1 MPITVPTRS
10 TSRTLVG
17 VAGLCVLAL
26 AATTAPVTTATASQ
40 DDRRPVDLLS
50 PAPAARTTTDA
61 DAPGGGERSRAVDVD
76 AAALDAVRTGDRIN
90 LALFDDTT
98 ITAAVDRRTD
108 AAGITSWSGG
118 IVGEKGSVTGVVV
131 GGVTHINV
139 ASVEHGT
146 YEVRSTPEGD
156 YVVAEAGDPPGG
168 DDVIVPER
176 PGTGESHDH
185 GTEPRAQRHTAGTA
199 GASGARAPIASA
211 DTPDTVDIAIV
222 YPAQL
227 VAQMGQPAMEAQFAL
242 GITQTNEAFASSGV
256 GTRVRLV
263 GTRQVAATQSSDL
276 AANLRAL
283 GNPGDGTFDEAHALR
298 EETHADLVSLWLA
311 GSVPNGASCGIAYLG
326 GTDAQYDP
334 QYAAWSVVYAASCAT
349 EFRAFAHEVGHNFS
363 AHHDAGAS
371 QPPTDGKPYARG
383 YVDVAAQTITVMAYY
398 DQCARAG
405 VSCTR
410 IGYFSNPAVAYN
422 GRVQGTAATN
432 NVQAIN
438 EQMAAVAGYRQS
450 QIYPGTAS
458 IAGRPRFKGTAEA
471 TSTAWSPAVSL
482 SYQWWLDGVAV
493 PGGTSSTFRL
503 GRRDIGKTLTLQV
516 FGSAPFYPTV
526 AAPVASVVVGKAL
539 FRTKRPKLRGVP
551 RAGRVLSVKVKGWK
565 PKPAKK
571 SVKVRY
577 QWLKNGK
584 KIKGAKKATYRVRAK
599 DRGKKISVRVTAK
612 KKGYEK
618 ARRSSKKVKI
628 RR

>member
-40 DDRRPVDLLS
+40 DADTRPVELLS
-50 PAPAARTTTDA
+50 PATAGRGATEA
-61 DAPGGGERSRAVDVD
+61 DGGERSRGVDVD
-76 AAALDAVRTGDRIN
+76 VAALDAVRTGDRIS
-90 LALFDDTT
+90 LELFDDTT
-98 ITAAVDRRTD
+98 VTAAVDQRTD

-118 IVGEKGSVTGVVV
+118 IIGEKGTVTGVVV

-139 ASVEHGT
+139 ASVDHGT
-146 YEVRSTPEGD
+146 YEVHSTPEGD
-156 YVVAEAGDPPGG
+156 YVVDEAGTPPGADDVVLPGRPGRAEAH
-168 DDVIVPER
+168 DD
-176 PGTGESHDH
+176 
-185 GTEPRAQRHTAGTA
+185 GTEARPQRD
-199 GASGARAPIASA
+199 SA
-211 DTPDTVDIAIV
+211 DTATTGRAPVAAADAPDTIDIAIV
-222 YPAQL
+222 YPAAL
-227 VAQMGQPAMEAQFAL
+227 VAQMGQAPMEAQFAL
-242 GITQTNEAFASSGV
+242 GIAQTNEAFASSGV
-256 GTRVRLV
+256 ATRVRLV

-276 AANLRAL
+276 VTNLKAL
-283 GNPGDGTFDEAHALR
+283 GTPGDGTFDEAQQLR

-311 GSVPNGASCGIAYLG
+311 GSVPGGAACGIAYLG
-326 GTDAQYDP
+326 GTDPQYDP
-334 QYAAWSVVYAASCAT
+334 EHAAWSVVYAAACAT
-349 EFRAFAHEVGHNFS
+349 EFRAFAHEVGHNLS
-363 AHHDAGAS
+363 GHHDAGAS

-383 YVDVAAQTITVMAYY
+383 YVDVAARTITVMAYY
-398 DQCARAG
+398 DQCVRQQ
-405 VSCTR
+405 VNCTR
-410 IGYFSNPAVAYN
+410 IGYFSNPNVAYN
-422 GRVQGTAATN
+422 GRAQGTAATQ

-438 EQMAAVAGYRQS
+438 EQIAGVAGYRQS
-450 QIYPGTAS
+450 QIYPGAAS
-458 IAGRPRFKGTAEA
+458 IAGRARFKGTAEA
-471 TSTAWSPAVSL
+471 ASTPWSPAVTL

-493 PGGTSSTFRL
+493 PGATASTFKL
-503 GRRDIGKTLTLQV
+503 SRRDIGKTLTLQV

-526 AAPVASVVVGKAL
+526 AAPDASVVVGKAL

-577 QWLKNGK
+577 QWLKNGN
-584 KIKGAKKATYRVRAK
+584 KIKGARKATYRVRAK
-599 DRGKKISVRVTAK
+599 DRGKKISVRVTAR

-618 ARRSSKKVKI
+618 ARRSSKKVRI

>member
-26 AATTAPVTTATASQ
+26 TATTAPVTTASASQ
-40 DDRRPVDLLS
+40 EPDTRPVELLS
-50 PAPAARTTTDA
+50 PAAAGRTATEA
-61 DAPGGGERSRAVDVD
+61 DGGERSRGVDVD
-76 AAALDAVRTGDRIN
+76 AAALDAVRTGDRIS

-98 ITAAVDRRTD
+98 ITAAVDQRTD
-108 AAGITSWSGG
+108 AAGVTSWSGG
-118 IVGEKGSVTGVVV
+118 IIGEKGTVTGVVV

-156 YVVAEAGDPPGG
+156 YVVDEAGTPPGG
-168 DDVIVPER
+168 DDVVLPER
-176 PGTGESHDH
+176 AGHADRGDAHDH
-185 GTEPRAQRHTAGTA
+185 GTEARTQRDSADTTTAD
-199 GASGARAPIASA
+199 RAPIAAA
-211 DTPDTVDIAIV
+211 DAPDTIDIAIV

-227 VAQMGQPAMEAQFAL
+227 VAQMGQEAMQAQFAL
-242 GITQTNEAFASSGV
+242 GIAQTNEAFAASGV
-256 GTRVRLV
+256 FTRVRLV
-263 GTRQVAATQSSDL
+263 GTRQVAATQSSVL
-276 AANLRAL
+276 VSNLRAL
-283 GNPGDGTFDEAHALR
+283 GTPGDGMFDEAQQLR

-311 GSVPNGASCGIAYLG
+311 GSVPGGAACGIAYLG
-326 GTDAQYDP
+326 GLDPQYDP
-334 QYAAWSVVYAASCAT
+334 EYAAWSVVYAAACAT
-349 EFRAFAHEVGHNFS
+349 EFRAFAHEVGHNLS
-363 AHHDAGAS
+363 GHHDAGAS

-383 YVDVAAQTITVMAYY
+383 YVDVAAQTITVMSYY
-398 DQCARAG
+398 DQCIRAQ
-405 VSCTR
+405 VNCTR
-410 IGYFSNPAVAYN
+410 IGYFSNPNVAYN
-422 GRVQGTAATN
+422 GRAQGTAATQ

-438 EQMAAVAGYRQS
+438 EQIAAVAGYRQS
-450 QIYPGTAS
+450 QIYPGAAS
-458 IAGRPRFKGTAEA
+458 IAGRARFKGTAEA
-471 TSTAWSPAVSL
+471 ASTPWSPAVTL
-482 SYQWWLDGVAV
+482 GYQWWLDGVAI
-493 PGGTSSTFRL
+493 PGATASTFKL
-503 GRRDIGKTLTLQV
+503 SRRDIGKTLTLQV
-516 FGSAPFYPTV
+516 LGSAPFYPTV
-526 AAPVASVVVGKAL
+526 AAPDASVVVGKAL

-577 QWLKNGK
+577 QWLKNGM

-599 DRGKKISVRVTAK
+599 DRGKKISVRVTAR

>member
-40 DDRRPVDLLS
+40 DADTRPVELLS
-50 PAPAARTTTDA
+50 PAASDRTATEA
-61 DAPGGGERSRAVDVD
+61 DGAERSRGVDVD
-76 AAALDAVRTGDRIN
+76 AAALDAVRTGDRIS
-90 LALFDDTT
+90 LELFDDTT
-98 ITAAVDRRTD
+98 VTAAVDRRTD
-108 AAGITSWSGG
+108 AAGIMSWSGG
-118 IVGEKGSVTGVVV
+118 IIGEKGTVTGVLV
-131 GGVTHINV
+131 GGVAHINV

-146 YEVRSTPEGD
+146 FEVRSTPEGD
-156 YVVAEAGDPPGG
+156 YVVDEAGTPPGG
-168 DDVIVPER
+168 EDVVLPEHPEHPDRADGHDD
-176 PGTGESHDH
+176 GTAA
-185 GTEPRAQRHTAGTA
+185 RAQRDSAGTTTT
-199 GASGARAPIASA
+199 GRAPVAAA
-211 DTPDTVDIAIV
+211 DAPDTIDIAIV

-227 VAQMGQPAMEAQFAL
+227 VAQMGQDAMQAQFAL
-242 GITQTNEAFASSGV
+242 GIAQTNEAFASSGV
-256 GTRVRLV
+256 FTRVRLV

-276 AANLRAL
+276 VSNLKAL
-283 GNPGDGTFDEAHALR
+283 GTPGDGMFDEAQQLR

-311 GSVPNGASCGIAYLG
+311 GSVTGGAACGIAYLG
-326 GTDAQYDP
+326 GTDPQYDP
-334 QYAAWSVVYAASCAT
+334 EYAAWSVVYAAACAT
-349 EFRAFAHEVGHNFS
+349 EFRAFAHEVGHNLS
-363 AHHDAGAS
+363 GHHDAGAS
-371 QPPTDGKPYARG
+371 QPPTDGKTYARG
-383 YVDVAAQTITVMAYY
+383 YVDVPARTITVMAYY
-398 DQCARAG
+398 DQCVRAQ

-410 IGYFSNPAVAYN
+410 IGYFSNPNVAYN
-422 GRVQGTAATN
+422 GRAQGTPATQ

-438 EQMAAVAGYRQS
+438 EQIAAVAGYRQS
-450 QIYPGTAS
+450 RIYPGTAS
-458 IAGRPRFKGTAEA
+458 IAGRARFKGTAEA
-471 TSTAWSPAVSL
+471 ASTPWSPAVTL

-493 PGGTSSTFRL
+493 PGATASTFKL
-503 GRRDIGKTLTLQV
+503 SRRDIGKTLTLQV

-526 AAPVASVVVGKAL
+526 AAPDASVVVGKAL

>member
-10 TSRTLVG
+10 TSRTVVG

-26 AATTAPVTTATASQ
+26 AATTAPVTTATASRHA
-40 DDRRPVDLLS
+40 DTRPVELLS
-50 PAPAARTTTDA
+50 PAASGRGATEA
-61 DAPGGGERSRAVDVD
+61 DGGERSRGVDVD
-76 AAALDAVRTGDRIN
+76 AAALDAVRTGDRVS
-90 LALFDDTT
+90 LELFDDTT
-98 ITAAVDRRTD
+98 VTAAVDQRTD
-108 AAGITSWSGG
+108 AAGIMSWSGG
-118 IVGEKGSVTGVVV
+118 IIGEKGTVTGVVV

-139 ASVEHGT
+139 ASVDHGT
-146 YEVRSTPEGD
+146 YEVHSTPEGD
-156 YVVAEAGDPPGG
+156 YVVDEAGTPPGG
-168 DDVIVPER
+168 DDVVPPGR
-176 PGTGESHDH
+176 PGRAEAHDH
-185 GTEPRAQRHTAGTA
+185 GTEARSQRG
-199 GASGARAPIASA
+199 SA
-211 DTPDTVDIAIV
+211 DTTTTGRAPVAAADAPDTIDIAIV
-222 YPAQL
+222 YPAAL
-227 VAQMGQPAMEAQFAL
+227 VAQMGQGPMEAQFAL
-242 GITQTNEAFASSGV
+242 GIAQTNEAFASSGV
-256 GTRVRLV
+256 ATRVRLV

-276 AANLRAL
+276 VTNLKAL
-283 GNPGDGTFDEAHALR
+283 GTPGDGMFDEAHQLR

-311 GSVPNGASCGIAYLG
+311 GSVPGGAACGIAYLG
-326 GTDAQYDP
+326 GTDPQYDP
-334 QYAAWSVVYAASCAT
+334 EHAAWSVVYAAACAT
-349 EFRAFAHEVGHNFS
+349 EFRAFAHEVGHNLS
-363 AHHDAGAS
+363 GHHDAGAS

-383 YVDVAAQTITVMAYY
+383 YVDVAARTITVMAYY
-398 DQCARAG
+398 DQCVAQRIN
-405 VSCTR
+405 CTR
-410 IGYFSNPAVAYN
+410 IGYFSNPGVAYN
-422 GRVQGTAATN
+422 GRAQGTAATQ

-438 EQMAAVAGYRQS
+438 EQLAAVAGYRQS
-450 QIYPGTAS
+450 QIYPGAAS
-458 IAGRPRFKGTAEA
+458 IVGRARFKGTAEA
-471 TSTAWSPAVSL
+471 ASTPWSPAVTL

-493 PGGTSSTFRL
+493 PGATASTFKL
-503 GRRDIGKTLTLQV
+503 SRRDIGKTLTLQV

-526 AAPVASVVVGKAL
+526 AAPDASVVVGKAL

-618 ARRSSKKVKI
+618 ARKSSKKVKI

>member
-26 AATTAPVTTATASQ
+26 AATAAPATTATASQ

-61 DAPGGGERSRAVDVD
+61 EAPGGGERSRAVDVD
-76 AAALDAVRTGDRIN
+76 AAALDAVRTGDRIS
-90 LALFDDTT
+90 LALFDGTT
-98 ITAAVDRRTD
+98 VTAAVDRRTD

-146 YEVRSTPEGD
+146 YEVRSTPEGG
-156 YVVAEAGDPPGG
+156 YVVDEAGDPPGG

-176 PGTGESHDH
+176 PGTAGSHDH
-185 GTEPRAQRHTAGTA
+185 GTQPRPRRDSADTA
-199 GASGARAPIASA
+199 GAAGAPGPVASSDA
-211 DTPDTVDIAIV
+211 PDTVDIAIV

-242 GITQTNEAFASSGV
+242 GIAQTNEAFASSGV

-263 GTRQVAATQSSDL
+263 GTRQVVGAQSSDL
-276 AANLRAL
+276 VTNLKAL
-283 GNPGDGTFDEAHALR
+283 GTPGDGVFDEAHALR

-311 GSVPNGASCGIAYLG
+311 GSVPAGASCGIAYLG
-326 GTDAQYDP
+326 GTDPQYDP
-334 QYAAWSVVYAASCAT
+334 QYAAWSVVYAAACAT
-349 EFRAFAHEVGHNFS
+349 EFRAFAHEVGHNLS

-371 QPPTDGKPYARG
+371 QAPTDGKPYARG

-410 IGYFSNPAVAYN
+410 IGYFSNPNVAYN
-422 GRVQGTAATN
+422 GRAQGTAATN
-432 NVQAIN
+432 NVLAIN
-438 EQMAAVAGYRQS
+438 EQMGAVAGYRQS
-450 QIYPGTAS
+450 QIYPGTAG
-458 IAGRPRFKGTAEA
+458 IAGRPRFNGTAEA
-471 TSTAWSPAVSL
+471 TSTPWSPAVDL
-482 SYQWWLDGVAV
+482 GYQWWLDGVAV
-493 PGGTSSTFRL
+493 PGATASTFKL

-526 AAPVASVVVGKAL
+526 AAPSVSVVVGKAL

-551 RAGRVLSVKVKGWK
+551 RAGRVLSVTVKGWK

-577 QWLKNGK
+577 QWLRNEKL
-584 KIKGAKKATYRVRAK
+584 IKGAKKATYRVRTK

-618 ARRSSKKVKI
+618 ARKISKQVKI

>member
-10 TSRTLVG
+10 TNRTFVA

-40 DDRRPVDLLS
+40 DPDARPIELLS
-50 PAPAARTTTDA
+50 PAPSGRATAEA
-61 DAPGGGERSRAVDVD
+61 DGGERSRGVDVD
-76 AAALDAVRTGDRIN
+76 AAALDAVRTGDRIS
-90 LALFDDTT
+90 LELFDDTT
-98 ITAAVDRRTD
+98 VTAAVDQRTQ

-118 IVGEKGSVTGVVV
+118 IIGEKGTVTGVVV

-156 YVVAEAGDPPGG
+156 YVVDEAGTPPGG
-168 DDVIVPER
+168 DDVVMPER
-176 PGTGESHDH
+176 PGRGDAHDH
-185 GTEPRAQRHTAGTA
+185 GTEARTHRD
-199 GASGARAPIASA
+199 GADATTTDRAPIAAA
-211 DTPDTVDIAIV
+211 DAPDTIDIAIV
-222 YPAQL
+222 YPAAL
-227 VAQMGQPAMEAQFAL
+227 VAQMGQAPMEAQFAL
-242 GITQTNEAFASSGV
+242 GIAQTNEAFAASGV
-256 GTRVRLV
+256 STRVRLV
-263 GTRQVAATQSSDL
+263 GIRQVAAAQSSDL
-276 AANLRAL
+276 VSNLKAL
-283 GNPGDGTFDEAHALR
+283 GTPGDGRYDEAQALR

-311 GSVPNGASCGIAYLG
+311 GSVPGGASCGIAYLG
-326 GTDAQYDP
+326 GIDPQYDP
-334 QYAAWSVVYAASCAT
+334 EYAAWSVVYAAACAT
-349 EFRAFAHEVGHNFS
+349 EFRAFAHEIGHNLS

-383 YVDVAAQTITVMAYY
+383 YVDVPARTITVMAYY
-398 DQCARAG
+398 DQCIRAQ

-410 IGYFSNPAVAYN
+410 IGYFSNPDVAYN
-422 GRVQGTAATN
+422 GRVQGTPATQN
-432 NVQAIN
+432 ALAVN
-438 EQMAAVAGYRQS
+438 EQIAAVAGYRQS

-458 IAGRPRFKGTAEA
+458 IAGPARFKGTAEA
-471 TSTAWSPAVSL
+471 ASTPWSPAVTL

-493 PGGTSSTFRL
+493 PGATASTFTL
-503 GRRDIGKTLTLQV
+503 SRRDIGKTLTLQV
-516 FGSAPFYPTV
+516 FGSAPYYPTV
-526 AAPVASVVVGKAL
+526 AAPDASVVVGKAL

-577 QWLKNGK
+577 QWLKNEK
-584 KIKGAKKATYRVRAK
+584 PIKGAKKATYRVRAK

-612 KKGYEK
+612 KEGYEK
-618 ARRSSKKVKI
+618 ARRSSKKVRI

>member
-1 MPITVPTRS
+1 M
-10 TSRTLVG
+10 
-17 VAGLCVLAL
+17 
-26 AATTAPVTTATASQ
+26 AS
-40 DDRRPVDLLS
+40 
-50 PAPAARTTTDA
+50 A
-61 DAPGGGERSRAVDVD
+61 DAP
-76 AAALDAVRTGDRIN
+76 
-90 LALFDDTT
+90 DT
-98 ITAAVDRRTD
+98 I
-108 AAGITSWSGG
+108 
-118 IVGEKGSVTGVVV
+118 
-131 GGVTHINV
+131 
-139 ASVEHGT
+139 
-146 YEVRSTPEGD
+146 
-156 YVVAEAGDPPGG
+156 
-168 DDVIVPER
+168 
-176 PGTGESHDH
+176 
-185 GTEPRAQRHTAGTA
+185 
-199 GASGARAPIASA
+199 
-211 DTPDTVDIAIV
+211 DIAIV

-276 AANLRAL
+276 VTNLRAL
-283 GNPGDGTFDEAHALR
+283 GTPGDGIFDEAQALR
-298 EETHADLVSLWLA
+298 EETHADLVSLWLS
-311 GSVPNGASCGIAYLG
+311 GSVPGGASCGIAYLG
-326 GTDAQYDP
+326 GTDPQYDP
-334 QYAAWSVVYAASCAT
+334 QYAAWSVVYAAACAT
-349 EFRAFAHEVGHNFS
+349 EFRAFAHEVGHNLS

-398 DQCARAG
+398 DQCVRAG

-410 IGYFSNPAVAYN
+410 IGYFSNPNVAYN
-422 GRVQGTAATN
+422 GRVQGTAATQ
-432 NVQAIN
+432 NVLAIN
-438 EQMAAVAGYRQS
+438 EQMGVVAGYRQS

-471 TSTAWSPAVSL
+471 TSTPWSPAVNL
-482 SYQWWLDGVAV
+482 GYQWLLDGVAV
-493 PGGTSSTFRL
+493 PGATASTFKL

-526 AAPVASVVVGKAL
+526 AAPAVSVVVGKAL

-618 ARRSSKKVKI
+618 AREISKKVKI

>member
-10 TSRTLVG
+10 TSRTFVG

-40 DDRRPVDLLS
+40 DPDTRPVELLS
-50 PAPAARTTTDA
+50 PAASGRATTEA
-61 DAPGGGERSRAVDVD
+61 GGGERSRGVDVD
-76 AAALDAVRTGDRIN
+76 AAALDAVRTGDRIS
-90 LALFDDTT
+90 LELFDDTT
-98 ITAAVDRRTD
+98 VTAAVDQRTD

-118 IVGEKGSVTGVVV
+118 IIGEKGSVTGVVV

-156 YVVAEAGDPPGG
+156 YVVDEAGTPPGG
-168 DDVIVPER
+168 NDVVLPEHPER
-176 PGTGESHDH
+176 PGPTDGHDH
-185 GTEPRAQRHTAGTA
+185 GTEARTQRD
-199 GASGARAPIASA
+199 SA
-211 DTPDTVDIAIV
+211 DTTTTGRAPVAAADAPDTIDIAIV
-222 YPAQL
+222 YPAAL
-227 VAQMGQPAMEAQFAL
+227 VAQMGQDAMQAQFAL
-242 GITQTNEAFASSGV
+242 GIAQTNEAFAASGV
-256 GTRVRLV
+256 FTRVRLV
-263 GTRQVAATQSSDL
+263 GTRQVAAAQSSVL
-276 AANLRAL
+276 ATNLKAL
-283 GNPGDGTFDEAHALR
+283 GTPGDGMFDEAQQLR

-311 GSVPNGASCGIAYLG
+311 GSVPGGAACGIAYLG
-326 GTDAQYDP
+326 GLDPQYDP
-334 QYAAWSVVYAASCAT
+334 EYAAWSVVYAAACAT
-349 EFRAFAHEVGHNFS
+349 EFRAFAHEVGHNLS
-363 AHHDAGAS
+363 GHHDAGAS

-383 YVDVAAQTITVMAYY
+383 YVDVGAQTITVMAYY
-398 DQCARAG
+398 DQCVRAQ
-405 VSCTR
+405 VNCTR
-410 IGYFSNPAVAYN
+410 IGYFSNPNVAYN
-422 GRVQGTAATN
+422 GRAQGTAATQ

-438 EQMAAVAGYRQS
+438 EQIATVAGYRQS
-450 QIYPGTAS
+450 QIYPGAAS

-471 TSTAWSPAVSL
+471 TSTPWSPAVTL

-493 PGGTSSTFRL
+493 PGATASTFKL
-503 GRRDIGKTLTLQV
+503 SRRDIGKTLTLQV

-526 AAPVASVVVGKAL
+526 VAPDASVVVGKAM